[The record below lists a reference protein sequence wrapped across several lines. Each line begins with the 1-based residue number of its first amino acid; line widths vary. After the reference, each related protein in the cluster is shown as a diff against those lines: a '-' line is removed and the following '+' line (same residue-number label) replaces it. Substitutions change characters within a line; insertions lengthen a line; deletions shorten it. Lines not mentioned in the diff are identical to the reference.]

1 MAHATTRVHCFG
13 TCYCPGG
20 QKIDWMDAPY
30 WTHVHCD
37 EFVVPVVAAVIDVAL
52 SAASA
57 AAVPRIDVPEL
68 RVHFAEND
76 VSLPVVCTYSERTW
90 FTQKESN

>member
-1 MAHATTRVHCFG
+1 
-13 TCYCPGG
+13 
-20 QKIDWMDAPY
+20 MDAPY

-57 AAVPRIDVPEL
+57 AAVPRKDVPAL
-68 RVHFAEND
+68 RVHFAENGE
-76 VSLPVVCTYSERTW
+76 SPLVVCTYSKQTR
-90 FTQKESN
+90 FT